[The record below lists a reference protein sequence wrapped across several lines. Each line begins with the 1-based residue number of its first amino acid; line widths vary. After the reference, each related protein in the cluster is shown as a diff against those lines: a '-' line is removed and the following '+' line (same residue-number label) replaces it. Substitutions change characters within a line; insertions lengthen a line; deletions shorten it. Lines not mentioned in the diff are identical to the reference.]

1 MSPETVA
8 TVMDRLQQIERALAD
23 ARAEIDV
30 LRTAA
35 LDAKRSKAVSILL
48 CISFSVG
55 VTLFGRSSTSTAQE
69 SGHVGLDS
77 GQVEG
82 SAGSFAASS
91 GHTITAPFYV
101 VTRAGKK
108 LLRVE
113 DSPDHNVLTLYGAD
127 EQPAATLFAHALG
140 GGMQAVSKDKVVAAI
155 GVDADGDGGLVLHDR
170 AGHHLADIQQSP
182 NGGARGLDLYDS
194 AGNLRLVAQ
203 INPQKADAAEIAL
216 RTKPGVNQVE
226 LFANASESFV
236 YTANAAQQPIAL
248 LGYEMHSEPA
258 DGGKSKSVTQ
268 RGLTIY
274 GESGSPVIE
283 AKLDADGDGN
293 IKVKAGSD
301 PDLGVFL
308 GFGDKEPV
316 FCLHTKGKC
325 QVALGVSDGK
335 PGINMSSA
343 SGASLVNLAEGS
355 FGEGILQLGNSSG
368 TSIVEA
374 GATEDGRGIVRAF
387 PYAAGGGMGL
397 FPGAY
402 IRGRPFN
409 Q

>member
-1 MSPETVA
+1 MHVDA
-8 TVMDRLQQIERALAD
+8 TTIEALTERVRDLEHSLTLAHTQISSMRAATNKSSR
-23 ARAEIDV
+23 ARAALTFLNIGLICGVVV
-30 LRTAA
+30 LGHARAIFADEQGHTVTAPFIVLSRSGQKLLKVEDYDHDMDLVLYDRAGRTAA
-35 LDAKRSKAVSILL
+35 GLL
-48 CISFSVG
+48 ANDRG
-55 VTLFGRSSTSTAQE
+55 
-69 SGHVGLDS
+69 GHVVINGPD
-77 GQVEG
+77 EK
-82 SAGSFAASS
+82 
-91 GHTITAPFYV
+91 
-101 VTRAGKK
+101 TRGALGVDNDGTGYLVLRDNEQRLMADISRGKK
-108 LLRVE
+108 GGQGLGVYDRHGDLKLE
-113 DSPDHNVLTLYGAD
+113 AFATAD
-127 EQPAATLFAHALG
+127 NE
-140 GGMQAVSKDKVVAAI
+140 
-155 GVDADGDGGLVLHDR
+155 
-170 AGHHLADIQQSP
+170 
-182 NGGARGLDLYDS
+182 
-194 AGNLRLVAQ
+194 AQ
-203 INPQKADAAEIAL
+203 ISLKKGPNENLITLLVGQGASTVYLRDNAL
-216 RTKPGVNQVE
+216 
-226 LFANASESFV
+226 
-236 YTANAAQQPIAL
+236 QPVAL
-248 LGYEMHSEPA
+248 LGKYTHDENSAE
-258 DGGKSKSVTQ
+258 GSSKSVTH
-268 RGLTIY
+268 RGLSIY